1 VGFTQLK
8 DKIPLFCCE
17 VMLYASYD
25 AGTLVKKY
33 LQDLCGIKKKAGFF
47 LKKM

>member
-25 AGTLVKKY
+25 AGTWVKKY
-33 LQDLCGIKKKAGFF
+33 LQDLRGFKKKAGLFF
-47 LKKM
+47 LKM